1 LHRRPP
7 SQPHQRTRTLEPAA
21 RHHLSRVNPL
31 EAQPSG
37 DAYLRLAATPGEGPG
52 AARRGVTPPSPF
64 VGGAPRH
71 ARRRGAPDTH
81 PPCSIRTK
89 RVTGW
94 SHRAMAAEAASVDHL
109 AMATRDFRSTV
120 PTAAPH
126 G

>member
-64 VGGAPRH
+64 
-71 ARRRGAPDTH
+71 APDTH